1 MTMTKEKSKNERG
14 VFRGRSPLFKKIFV
28 NLAVGYILTGLIG
41 STWCAQEVFKGA
53 AFFCVLFSLGTVYV
67 FFIIP
72 EILMLIAL
80 KNKSREVVIA
90 SVIINMF
97 YLLVLCGL
105 IHRPRIYVD
114 EAGMVYHYAF
124 GWRFIALSCLILSV
138 ALGILLL
145 ILINHEKWSLKKNM
159 IALLITVIVSCGLV
173 GGIGILTLVQ
183 RHSTLE
189 MMKEQYVK
197 NCESTENDQL
207 SELSSDV
214 VGIKTVKFA
223 VVPTSKITL
232 SSTDICGIDSDHS
245 DLQDNVVLIEINGKP
260 ISNDDHDYLIGQE
273 DDNEPFSK
281 RQDLAAK
288 YGLTMRKHGK
298 PARQSVKQVKKTE
311 VDWTEKQIEKYQGI
325 GK

>member
-1 MTMTKEKSKNERG
+1 MTKEKSKNERG
-14 VFRGRSPLFKKIFV
+14 VFRGRSPLFKKLFV

-41 STWCAQEVFKGA
+41 STWCARDVLTGA
-53 AFFCVLFSLGTVYV
+53 GPWILIFSLGTVCV
-67 FFIIP
+67 IFVVP
-72 EILMLIAL
+72 EILMGIAL
-80 KNKSREVVIA
+80 KNKNKGVVIA
-90 SVIINMF
+90 SVVVNII
-97 YLLVLCGL
+97 YLLIFGGFFKRPL
-105 IHRPRIYVD
+105 IYDD
-114 EAGMVYHYAF
+114 EGGVMYHYAF
-124 GWRFIALSCLILSV
+124 GWRFIALSCLIFSV

-159 IALLITVIVSCGLV
+159 IVLLITAIVSCGLV
-173 GGIGILTLVQ
+173 GEVGILTLVQ

-197 NCESTENDQL
+197 NRESTENDQL

-214 VGIKTVKFA
+214 VGIKTAKFA